1 MNNQRNSEEVKQKD
15 LFGTKKIRK
24 RHSRLQTILEKYDS
38 ETISG
43 RIERLRW
50 LEMVFPN
57 YYGYLMSP
65 EMHFIF
71 TEAKM
76 AFINGQY
83 ISTVLLATSFIEH
96 WLGSHLKSKG
106 FTNESE
112 KGLSAIIDCMRVHS
126 MLHVYL
132 LDKVDE
138 IRKIRNPFVHLKQYK
153 HKYNLTERSISELKN
168 PIDIMENDAKDALS
182 IMYAIA
188 IAKYY

>member
-1 MNNQRNSEEVKQKD
+1 M
-15 LFGTKKIRK
+15 
-24 RHSRLQTILEKYDS
+24 LEKYDR
-38 ETISG
+38 ETILG

-50 LEMVFPN
+50 LEKVFPN

-96 WLGSHLKSKG
+96 WLGSHLQSKG
-106 FTNESE
+106 FVNESE
-112 KGLSAIIDCMRVHS
+112 GGLSAIVDCMREHN

-138 IRKIRNPFVHLKQYK
+138 IRKTRNPFVHLKQYK
-153 HKYNLTERSISELKN
+153 HKYNLTERAISELRN
-168 PIDIMENDAKDALS
+168 PDDVMGDDAKNALS
-182 IMYAIA
+182 TMYAVA
-188 IAKYY
+188 TAKYYLS